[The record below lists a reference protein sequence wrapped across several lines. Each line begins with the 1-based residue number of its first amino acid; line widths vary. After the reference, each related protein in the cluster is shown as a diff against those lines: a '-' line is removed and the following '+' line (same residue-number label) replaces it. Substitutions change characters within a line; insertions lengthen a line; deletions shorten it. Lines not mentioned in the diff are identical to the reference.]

1 MTGIDA
7 MRPWTTQPLS
17 PPEHG
22 RRLGAFGSFGD
33 SLSYWEWQ
41 DILLASAALALLVG
55 LWALLVCRD
64 QLHKVRLVSRCCRCR
79 SRYPPPPER
88 AAESAYELSAT
99 RDAEWEELD
108 NGQGERYWH
117 HRLTGRTSWNR
128 PVTVVAGDEGAA
140 GGDGLPPPPPP
151 PTAPALGALPPPTEG
166 ILALLGRGANPD
178 FQDDVGRAAL
188 HWTASKGFEDVAD
201 ALLAAGAN
209 VDVQSTLG
217 DTALMPAAA
226 KGEVYIA
233 QELIR
238 MGANKFLRSKE
249 GYNALEVAQAHGH
262 SAIVAML
269 EA

>member
-55 LWALLVCRD
+55 LWSLLACRD

-166 ILALLGRGANPD
+166 SSLPPPPQMPPPPPD
-178 FQDDVGRAAL
+178 AGQYSGSPVSLSLPPPPPPPAGVSSAA
-188 HWTASKGFEDVAD
+188 
-201 ALLAAGAN
+201 
-209 VDVQSTLG
+209 
-217 DTALMPAAA
+217 P
-226 KGEVYIA
+226 YRI
-233 QELIR
+233 
-238 MGANKFLRSKE
+238 
-249 GYNALEVAQAHGH
+249 
-262 SAIVAML
+262 
-269 EA
+269 